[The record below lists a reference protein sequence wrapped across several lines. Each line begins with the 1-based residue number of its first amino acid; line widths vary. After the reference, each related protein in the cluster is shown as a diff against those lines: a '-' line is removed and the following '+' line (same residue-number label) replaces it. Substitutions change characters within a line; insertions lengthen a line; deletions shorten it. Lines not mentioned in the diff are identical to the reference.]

1 LQGYIDVAEMRKFY
15 SIHYA
20 AMDKLKKE
28 MEGVVAIGPIEHLCD
43 QVCNVMDEDHYY
55 YYYYYYYSDST
66 HMRPWYAKES
76 LNYLNP
82 IFDKY
87 CYFYH

>member
-15 SIHYA
+15 SIDYV

-28 MEGVVAIGPIEHLCD
+28 MEGVIAIGPIEHLCD
-43 QVCNVMDEDHYY
+43 QVCNVMDEN
-55 YYYYYYYSDST
+55 YYYYYYSDST

-76 LNYLNP
+76 LDYLNP

-87 CYFYH
+87 